1 MIHYPEYISKFNQ
14 SKNRLYPSESEL
26 LETNPHLKGMS
37 AKKRKEMQRHHINC
51 DRQDGRAENIHVV
64 DSLTHTQL
72 HQQLQQI
79 ITELI
84 KKNIIGYDRRN
95 PHYFIKDEKLL
106 EKFVKPKV
114 VKDDFRVER
123 VERAIGNA
131 LAQFDLS
138 PTIYTSWDKAI
149 IE

>member
-1 MIHYPEYISKFNQ
+1 MIHYPEYIPKFNQ

-26 LETNPHLKGMS
+26 LETNPHLNGMS
-37 AKKRKEMQRHHINC
+37 NKKRKEMQRHHINC

-84 KKNIIGYDRRN
+84 KKNIIGYNRRN
-95 PHYFIKDEKLL
+95 PHYYIKDEKLL

-131 LAQFDLS
+131 LAEFDLR
-138 PTIYTSWDKAI
+138 PTIYTSWDKAKI
-149 IE
+149 K